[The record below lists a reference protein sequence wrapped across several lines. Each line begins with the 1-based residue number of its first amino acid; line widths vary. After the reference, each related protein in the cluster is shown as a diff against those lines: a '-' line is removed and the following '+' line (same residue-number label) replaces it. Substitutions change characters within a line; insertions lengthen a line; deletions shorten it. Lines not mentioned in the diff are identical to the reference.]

1 MNRPRPSWASP
12 DLPLAL
18 LVVAV
23 VVLAFVLPSRLG
35 GSDPDP
41 SPAGGARVAPPS
53 VSPTDQQV
61 VPAPTL
67 SPGTGAGS
75 SASPSDGAANPGAPG
90 LPSRHRDGVCVDVP
104 APRLTAASFNIH
116 SGFNRDRSRLELEQI
131 AAEISALDADV
142 VLLQEVDRNRRWSA
156 HVDEPAYLAAK
167 LGMYYAFGTN
177 VRRSGNSEYGTA
189 ILSTYPVSD
198 ASNTLLPNGPGGQQ
212 RGLLR
217 VVVSP
222 FGSPISI
229 YVTHLE
235 NTSSTIRLAQARSI
249 AQIVAQDPH
258 PKILG
263 GDLNAGPGSDVL
275 GTLRGALEDS
285 WPASGLGAGLT
296 HPTVAPRS
304 RIDYLLY
311 AGSLQPVASVV
322 LPSAVSDHSAVRTVF
337 EAGTGAPQVCLPFFG
352 N

>member
-1 MNRPRPSWASP
+1 MSRPRPSWASP
-12 DLPLAL
+12 DIPLAL

-23 VVLAFVLPSRLG
+23 LVLAFVLPSRLG
-35 GSDPDP
+35 GSDPEP
-41 SPAGGARVAPPS
+41 APAGGARVAPPS

-61 VPAPTL
+61 VPAPTV
-67 SPGTGAGS
+67 SPGAGPGSTTSPSAGS
-75 SASPSDGAANPGAPG
+75 AGPRVPGVAG
-90 LPSRHRDGVCVDVP
+90 RRSGVCVDVP

-131 AAEISALDADV
+131 AAEIGALDADV

-167 LGMYYAFGTN
+167 LDMYYAFGTN

-198 ASNTLLPNGPGGQQ
+198 AANTLLPNGPGGQQ
-212 RGLLR
+212 RGLLH

-222 FGSPISI
+222 YGSPISV

-258 PKILG
+258 PKIVG
-263 GDLNAGPGSDVL
+263 GDLNAVPGSDVL

-285 WPASGLGAGLT
+285 WPASGPGAGLT
-296 HPTVAPRS
+296 HPTVTPRS

-311 AGSLQPVASVV
+311 AGGLQPVASAV

-337 EAGTGAPQVCLPFFG
+337 EVGAGAPQVCLPVFG
-352 N
+352 S

>member
-1 MNRPRPSWASP
+1 MHRPRPSWASP

-23 VVLAFVLPSRLG
+23 VVLAFVLPGRLG
-35 GSDPDP
+35 GSDPEP
-41 SPAGGARVAPPS
+41 PPTSGTRVAPPS
-53 VSPTDQQV
+53 VSPSDQEV
-61 VPAPTL
+61 VPAPTV
-67 SPGTGAGS
+67 SPGTGPRS
-75 SASPSDGAANPGAPG
+75 SSSPSPGSVVPGIPG
-90 LPSRHRDGVCVDVP
+90 LPGRRGDVCVDVP
-104 APRLTAASFNIH
+104 APRLTAVSFNIH

-131 AAEISALDADV
+131 AAEIGALDADV

-167 LGMYYAFGTN
+167 LGMFYAFGTN
-177 VRRSGNSEYGTA
+177 VRRSGDSEYGTA

-222 FGSPISI
+222 FGTPISL

-235 NTSSTIRLAQARSI
+235 NTSSTMRLAQARSI

-258 PKILG
+258 TKIVG
-263 GDLNAGPGSDVL
+263 GDMNAGPGSDVL
-275 GTLRGALEDS
+275 GTLRGPLDDS
-285 WPASGLGAGLT
+285 WTTSGVGAGLT

-311 AGSLQPVASVV
+311 AGGLQPVSSTV

-337 EAGTGAPQVCLPFFG
+337 EAGTGAPEVCLPFLG